1 MKEIITGLQKKEI
14 ELLAE
19 DHSEALVAYGGD
31 MYRKGLNHGSIWTTV
46 GVFIGAGVCIA
57 ADCIIKHKKST
68 KEQNE
73 ES

>member
-1 MKEIITGLQKKEI
+1 MKEIITELQKKEI

-46 GVFIGAGVCIA
+46 GVFIGAGVCIV
-57 ADCIIKHKKST
+57 ADCIIKHKKSK